1 MNVVAVLVSADAN
14 VNQAQTD
21 DGATPLYVAS
31 QEGHTDVVAAFV
43 SAGADVNQ
51 ARDDGARP
59 LHAASTQGHTELLVF
74 LCRPEQTL
82 IWPRLVTE

>member
-1 MNVVAVLVSADAN
+1 MGRCKCESDQGRWSETPLYAASQEGHMNVVAVLVSADAN

-43 SAGADVNQ
+43 SVGADVNQ
-51 ARDDGARP
+51 NRDD
-59 LHAASTQGHTELLVF
+59 
-74 LCRPEQTL
+74 
-82 IWPRLVTE
+82 

>member
-21 DGATPLYVAS
+21 DGATLYVAS
-31 QEGHTDVVAAFV
+31 QEGHMNVVAALV

-51 ARDDGARP
+51 ARDDGAEGRCMRP
-59 LHAASTQGHTELLVF
+59 A
-74 LCRPEQTL
+74 
-82 IWPRLVTE
+82 PRATPSCWCSCVGQSKR